1 MHQIS
6 ARGDDHMFWKKRD
19 PQWEKGIKQL
29 RGYRKLHGDANVPI
43 TYVSSKNFRLG
54 SWLHGQKRI
63 GKRLPPERI
72 KELRE
77 CSVVI
82 E

>member
-1 MHQIS
+1 MLVRAETIICFGKNVILS
-6 ARGDDHMFWKKRD
+6 GKRGSSNSGVIENSMET
-19 PQWEKGIKQL
+19 PS
-29 RGYRKLHGDANVPI
+29 VPI
-43 TYVSSKNFRLG
+43 TYVSSNNFRLG

-77 CSVVI
+77 CGVVI